1 MEWGLLSGGGAFSFN
16 RNVIFVSTFI
26 KGVTVYSYLP
36 LNSLSA
42 VRHQIPE
49 IVVNYS
55 NNFDW
60 FADS

>member
-1 MEWGLLSGGGAFSFN
+1 MEWGLLSGGPFSFN
-16 RNVIFVSTFI
+16 RNVIFVSTSTE
-26 KGVTVYSYLP
+26 GVTVYSYLP

-55 NNFDW
+55 NNFDR